1 MRNDW
6 QSKLVLPEWRTSRV
20 SREPRVHLL
29 LFPRERKERE
39 RDSLTDLHSYTL
51 DNSTRTLSL
60 LQRSFHLRQ
69 LFPRRRRRRRRR
81 RCESRNT
88 STGNSVAGFSCIN
101 DERYPPPS
109 IHRVILPSWQERKD
123 TETRERSFV
132 SGNVRSFARWT
143 ERKKRVFALFCV
155 LRGTARGFVARPSF
169 RAIPVNAKWNESDAC
184 DFYSWLCRPISRFP
198 HVSSNLSVKESI
210 TMSTDTF
217 FRFSTF
223 ATRFDTSITK
233 LSEILNSI

>member
-29 LFPRERKERE
+29 LFPRERKDGERERGRE

-101 DERYPPPS
+101 DERNPPHPLYPSRYSSVLTGTKRYRDAGTILCIGQRS
-109 IHRVILPSWQERKD
+109 IVCSMNGKK
-123 TETRERSFV
+123 ETCFCPALC
-132 SGNVRSFARWT
+132 FARNGP
-143 ERKKRVFALFCV
+143 R
-155 LRGTARGFVARPSF
+155 LR
-169 RAIPVNAKWNESDAC
+169 RA
-184 DFYSWLCRPISRFP
+184 PI
-198 HVSSNLSVKESI
+198 VSCN
-210 TMSTDTF
+210 
-217 FRFSTF
+217 
-223 ATRFDTSITK
+223 TS
-233 LSEILNSI
+233 